1 VPIYEFHCA
10 PCHTIFSFLS
20 RRVNTAAVPA
30 CPKCGQPLRRQV
42 SAFAAPRGGQTEGA
56 ADAEGPAGADDARA
70 EQAMAALGS
79 EIEGL
84 GEDPDPAEAAGLMRR
99 FASASG
105 MKFNATVE
113 EALSRMAAGEDPE
126 AVEAQFG
133 DALEAGNPFADDA
146 DAAAKTAK
154 LRRLLRA
161 AGPRRDPTLYEL
173 TARTGPG

>member
-1 VPIYEFHCA
+1 
-10 PCHTIFSFLS
+10 
-20 RRVNTAAVPA
+20 
-30 CPKCGQPLRRQV
+30 
-42 SAFAAPRGGQTEGA
+42 
-56 ADAEGPAGADDARA
+56 
-70 EQAMAALGS
+70 MAALGS